1 MPIQKITREE
11 ILLKSLE
18 VFRRQGYYNTSMTD
32 LATACGL
39 QKGSFYHYFDSK
51 EALMKAILED
61 IRNRLN
67 TYVFSIAW
75 EEEGTASERMSKLLK
90 RLYKALLSSEGG
102 CFIGKSTIETAPH
115 IPEFAEILRGIFQDW
130 TQALQ
135 HLYSARYAPDIALTV
150 AQQTMMEFEGAV
162 MMSNLFKDDTILK
175 QAYERALMRL
185 TVG

>member
-11 ILLKSLE
+11 ILSKSLD
-18 VFRRQGYYNTSMTD
+18 VFRQQGYYYTSMTD
-32 LATACGL
+32 LANACSL
-39 QKGSFYHYFDSK
+39 QKGSLYHYFESK
-51 EALMKAILED
+51 EALMKAILEN
-61 IRNRLN
+61 IRTYLN
-67 TYVFSIAW
+67 TQVFSIAF
-75 EEEGTASERMSKLLK
+75 EENKPASERLEKVLIK
-90 RLYKALLSSEGG
+90 LYKALLSREGG

-130 TQALQ
+130 TMALQ
-135 HLYSARYAPDIALTV
+135 RIYSERYVPSVALTI

-175 QAYERALMRL
+175 QAYERAMTRL